1 MLDLSGLWYRAYTV
15 CPFLFCCGVLIISAF
30 AFPKGKKNKD
40 SGNTKT
46 SIGVD
51 QKIGCFIGALAII
64 FAFVCL
70 GYYLDAIY
78 HPRVNSIDGVFV
90 EEYRSSYGSSPA
102 PFTNSYIFKQ
112 KDCGDADFVTLYL
125 DSFSE
130 KKIVNQKLVPG
141 ERYTVYF
148 SEQGKVILC
157 LISDS

>member
-78 HPRVNSIDGVFV
+78 HPRVNSIDACLLRNTVLPMV
-90 EEYRSSYGSSPA
+90 HHLRLLLIAISLSR
-102 PFTNSYIFKQ
+102 
-112 KDCGDADFVTLYL
+112 
-125 DSFSE
+125 
-130 KKIVNQKLVPG
+130 KIVGML
-141 ERYTVYF
+141 
-148 SEQGKVILC
+148 IL
-157 LISDS
+157 

>member
-1 MLDLSGLWYRAYTV
+1 MIEIT
-15 CPFLFCCGVLIISAF
+15 I
-30 AFPKGKKNKD
+30 
-40 SGNTKT
+40 GNTKT